1 MSRADSKLDQT
12 MEFTQRRIEMF
23 HREFKLLDFSLSS
36 ARVFFRADKTAAE
49 EAEEQKHKA
58 EKEEQTKSE
67 GGQSDPIV
75 DETSNT
81 PTNPPSLNAYS
92 SDLTPEQI
100 SRIPAPPPDIPI

>member
-12 MEFTQRRIEMF
+12 MEFTQRRIETF

-49 EAEEQKHKA
+49 EAEEHKQKSD
-58 EKEEQTKSE
+58 KEEQTKSE

-75 DETSNT
+75 EDTTST
-81 PTNPPSLNAYS
+81 PTKPQPRGAYS
-92 SDLTPEQI
+92 SELTSEQI
-100 SRIPAPPPDIPI
+100 ARIPAPPPDIPI